1 MSYVFASP
9 KQASVPVKGTHLRF
23 PVRRIYCV
31 GRNDNDHVAEMGGV
45 PGREPPFFFQ
55 KPADAV
61 FLDGDF
67 PYPSASRDVHH
78 EVELVVALH
87 SGGKGISPSDAS
99 QHIHGYAVGI
109 DMTRRDL
116 QAEAKKAGRPW
127 DIAKAFDHSAPI
139 GEIVQKSDI
148 GILEHAGISLRIN
161 GVLRQNSDISQM
173 IWSVPEII
181 SELSKLFELH
191 AGDIFS
197 PARQAA
203 LAPFKSAT
211 FCSPPSNRWENSP
224 CECVSRFDRGVEI
237 RGKAALFAS
246 AVA

>member
-1 MSYVFASP
+1 MSYVFAPP

-31 GRNDNDHVAEMGGV
+31 GRNYNDHVVEMGDV

-61 FLDGDF
+61 LLDGNF
-67 PYPSASRDVHH
+67 PYPTASRDVHH

-87 SGGKGISPSDAS
+87 SGGSNIAPSDAS
-99 QHIHGYAVGI
+99 QHVHGYAVGI

-116 QAEAKKAGRPW
+116 QAAAKKASRPW
-127 DIAKAFDHSAPI
+127 EIAKAFDHSAPLS
-139 GEIVQKSDI
+139 EIMPKSDT
-148 GILEHAGISLRIN
+148 GVFEHAEISLDVN
-161 GVLRQNSDISQM
+161 GVQRKNSDISQM

-191 AGDIFS
+191 AGDLIFTGTPS
-197 PARQAA
+197 GVGPVQPGDTLHAA
-203 LAPFKSAT
+203 IEQVGELTLRVCK
-211 FCSPPSNRWENSP
+211 PS
-224 CECVSRFDRGVEI
+224 
-237 RGKAALFAS
+237 
-246 AVA
+246 

>member
-1 MSYVFASP
+1 MSYVFAPP
-9 KQASVPVKGTHLRF
+9 KQASVPVRGTHLRF

-31 GRNDNDHVAEMGGV
+31 GRNYNDHVAEMGGI

-87 SGGKGISPSDAS
+87 SGGSNIALSDAS
-99 QHIHGYAVGI
+99 QHVHGYAVGI

-116 QAEAKKAGRPW
+116 QAAAKKAGKPW
-127 DIAKAFDHSAPI
+127 EIAKAFDHSAPLS
-139 GEIVQKSDI
+139 EIMPKSDT
-148 GILEHAGISLRIN
+148 GELEHAKISLDVN
-161 GVLRQNSDISQM
+161 GVRRQNSDISQM

-191 AGDIFS
+191 AGDLIFTGTPS
-197 PARQAA
+197 GVGPVQPGGT
-203 LAPFKSAT
+203 LHAT
-211 FCSPPSNRWENSP
+211 IEHVGELTLRVCKPS
-224 CECVSRFDRGVEI
+224 
-237 RGKAALFAS
+237 
-246 AVA
+246 